1 MEKDNKNIILTDI
14 SSENIT
20 IVDNLDLNT
29 LFNLSYN
36 FDILKGIISTILKN
50 QESLQK
56 QIEKEKKINKEQNK
70 AIETLKNNIISIKE
84 KYTTKELFNSTHSH
98 FVDIKSKIGQIDEKI
113 ILMEEELSKSK
124 NIYINIYKYIL
135 IF

>member
-124 NIYINIYKYIL
+124 NIY
-135 IF
+135 